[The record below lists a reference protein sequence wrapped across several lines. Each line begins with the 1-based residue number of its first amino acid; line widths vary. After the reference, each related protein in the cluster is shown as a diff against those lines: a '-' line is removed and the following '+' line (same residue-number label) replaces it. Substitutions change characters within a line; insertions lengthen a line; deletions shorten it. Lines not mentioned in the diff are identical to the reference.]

1 MPRHDL
7 PDSEVRLVTRLN
19 QILRTLC
26 VQYARCT
33 LLTHAPR
40 PLGSGT
46 TPMSAI
52 GSQLTQALGV
62 QWAECLHGLFA
73 SGSVRAAF
81 RPFYYLSIRLS
92 ASSICPCLL
101 HLLLLHL
108 YLSTCAYRWHSC
120 TMTLATLR
128 WLRCPLKQSIR
139 RTSWHSW
146 RAWVSSAFSSFTSSS
161 CRQHMISMWKV
172 RVRVRVRVGLPPHL
186 GPWLGLGLV
195 GLGLGLG
202 SSPRP
207 HLAYP

>member
-1 MPRHDL
+1 MILVIADVHRGAEEARVAVEVYRTDQLEAIQSMPRHDL

-92 ASSICPCLL
+92 AS
-101 HLLLLHL
+101 
-108 YLSTCAYRWHSC
+108 
-120 TMTLATLR
+120 
-128 WLRCPLKQSIR
+128 
-139 RTSWHSW
+139 
-146 RAWVSSAFSSFTSSS
+146 
-161 CRQHMISMWKV
+161 
-172 RVRVRVRVGLPPHL
+172 
-186 GPWLGLGLV
+186 
-195 GLGLGLG
+195 
-202 SSPRP
+202 
-207 HLAYP
+207 